1 METPDTQ
8 TPPSNSGSNRRTLPE
23 IVKELWHQ
31 KPGPRQLKPSSA
43 PITTKEIVNGLD
55 RREMLIGTFL
65 TTLAL
70 ALAIL
75 GYFNERASSTKSIHA
90 SAVDFLI
97 TMLIG
102 ACLMSLGLFLR
113 RRALLGFAAFLFGLE
128 QATFQFLPGALI
140 YLAFG
145 GWLIYRVMQKGKADR
160 ALGIER
166 GTVDYGPSGKGAIPR
181 PSKRYTPPKS
191 GNRRSS

>member
-1 METPDTQ
+1 MDEPATETPS
-8 TPPSNSGSNRRTLPE
+8 SNAGTSRRTFSELA
-23 IVKELWHQ
+23 KELWHQ
-31 KPGPRQLKPSSA
+31 KPGPRQPKPSNA

-55 RREMLIGTFL
+55 RRELLIGSFL

-70 ALAIL
+70 ALAVV

-102 ACLMSLGLFLR
+102 SALMALGLFLR

-166 GTVDYGPSGKGAIPR
+166 GTVDYGPKGTGAIPR

>member
-1 METPDTQ
+1 METPETE
-8 TPPSNSGSNRRTLPE
+8 TPPSSNGPSRRTFPE

-31 KPGPRQLKPSSA
+31 KPGPRQLKPSNV

-55 RREMLIGTFL
+55 RRELLIGSFL
-65 TTLAL
+65 TTLSLVL
-70 ALAIL
+70 AVL
-75 GYFNERASSTKSIHA
+75 GYLNERSSTTKSIHA
-90 SAVDFLI
+90 GAVDFFI

-102 ACLMSLGLFLR
+102 ACLMALGLFLR

-145 GWLIYRVMQKGKADR
+145 GWLIYRVMQKGKVDR
-160 ALGIER
+160 AAGIDR

>member
-1 METPDTQ
+1 METSETESPTSS
-8 TPPSNSGSNRRTLPE
+8 TGSNRRSVSE
-23 IVKELWHQ
+23 IFKELWHQ
-31 KPGPRQLKPSSA
+31 KPGPRQAKPSSA

-55 RREMLIGTFL
+55 RRELLIGSFL
-65 TTLAL
+65 TALAL
-70 ALAIL
+70 VLAIL

-102 ACLMSLGLFLR
+102 ACLMALGLFLK

-160 ALGIER
+160 AMGIDR

>member
-1 METPDTQ
+1 VENPETA
-8 TPPSNSGSNRRTLPE
+8 TPSPHTDPKRRSLAD
-23 IVKELWHQ
+23 IAKELWHQ
-31 KPGPRQLKPSSA
+31 KPGPRQVKASST

-55 RREMLIGTFL
+55 RRELLVGSFL

-70 ALAIL
+70 VLAVL
-75 GYFNERASSTKSIHA
+75 GYFNERSSATKSIHA
-90 SAVDFLI
+90 SANDFLI

-102 ACLMSLGLFLR
+102 ACLMALGLFLR

-160 ALGIER
+160 AAGVDR

-191 GNRRSS
+191 SNRRSS